1 MSEKSSRPRRRL
13 LEVAVATAAVVLLG
27 PVVVGM
33 THAALASSGRVHGA
47 GDDVPP
53 RDVLLVLGA
62 HAHPGRPSRFLQAR
76 LDLAIELFNA
86 GKGKAIIVSGAN
98 TAASNHETQVME
110 DYLVEH
116 GIPRAKIVQDPAGF
130 DTYDSCIRARDVY
143 GVRELTLVS
152 QMYHVQRA
160 VATCQALGVDAI
172 AVGDVTAKR
181 WPGVHLKGQLR
192 EYLAVVKMELDLL
205 RGAQATRSD
214 PTDAVQVA
222 VNS

>member
-1 MSEKSSRPRRRL
+1 MSEKPPRRRR
-13 LEVAVATAAVVLLG
+13 LEIAVAAASLALLG
-27 PVVVGM
+27 PILVGVA
-33 THAALASSGRVHGA
+33 HAAWSSSGRVYGA
-47 GDDVPP
+47 GDDVPA

-76 LDLAIELFNA
+76 LDLAVELFNS
-86 GKGKAIIVSGAN
+86 GKGRAIIVSGAN
-98 TAASNHETQVME
+98 TKASNHETQVME
-110 DYLVEH
+110 DYLVSR
-116 GIPRAKIVQDPAGF
+116 GIPRSKIVQDGAGF

-160 VATCQALGVDAI
+160 VATCRALGVDAI
-172 AVGDVTAKR
+172 AVGDVTAR
-181 WPGVHLKGQLR
+181 QWAATHLKGELR

-205 RGAQATRSD
+205 RGAKATHSD

-222 VNS
+222 LNS

>member
-1 MSEKSSRPRRRL
+1 MSEKPSRPRRRR
-13 LEVAVATAAVVLLG
+13 LEAVIATALTVLLG

-33 THAALASSGRVHGA
+33 THAALASEGRIYGA
-47 GDDVPP
+47 DDDVPA

-62 HAHPGRPSRFLQAR
+62 HAHPGQPSRFLQAR
-76 LDLAIELFNA
+76 LDLAVELFEA
-86 GKGKAIIVSGAN
+86 GKGRAIIVSGAN
-98 TAASNHETQVME
+98 TPASNHETQVME
-110 DYLVEH
+110 DYLISRGV
-116 GIPRAKIVQDPAGF
+116 PRKRIVQDPAGF

-143 GVRELTLVS
+143 GVREVTLVS

-172 AVGDVTAKR
+172 AVGDVTAR
-181 WPGVHLKGQLR
+181 QWRDVHLKGELR

-205 RGAQATRSD
+205 RGAKATHSD

-222 VNS
+222 LNS